1 MSLLKVSGSPHV
13 HSDESTK
20 RIMWTVVFALLPAF
34 LMSIYFFGFSA
45 LWVTLVSVA
54 ACLLF
59 EWLIQKFIFKRPPTI
74 SDGSA
79 VITGV
84 LLAFN
89 LPSSVSLGW
98 VVIGALVAIGVGK
111 MTFGGL
117 GKNPFNPALV
127 GRVFLFLSAP
137 TQVAI
142 SEWPL
147 PKALFGCGSNGA
159 VDAVAGP
166 TPLALVKMQVKG
178 DASVIDRIPDYWDLF
193 IGNIGGSLGEV
204 SALALILGGIV
215 LLARKIISW
224 HIPVS
229 FIGASLI
236 FSGIFWC
243 VDPTTYA
250 DPLTH
255 VLSGGIMLGAIFM
268 ATDYVT
274 SPMANSGKLVFGA
287 SCGVLAI
294 IFRLFG
300 NMPEGVSFAI
310 LIMNA
315 LTPLIDKKFKPK
327 KFGY

>member
-1 MSLLKVSGSPHV
+1 MSLLTVSGSPHV
-13 HSDESTK
+13 HSDNSTK
-20 RIMWTVVFALLPAF
+20 RIMWTVVAALLPAF
-34 LMSIYFFGFSA
+34 LMSVYFFGISA

-59 EWLIQKFIFKRPPTI
+59 EWLIQKIIFKRPSTI
-74 SDGSA
+74 TDGSA
-79 VITGV
+79 AITGM

-89 LPSSVSLGW
+89 LPSSISLGW

-147 PKALFGCGSNGA
+147 PKALFGCSGS
-159 VDAVAGP
+159 VDAVVGP

-178 DASVIDRIPDYWDLF
+178 NASVVDRIPGYWDLF
-193 IGNIGGSLGEV
+193 IGSVGGSLGEV
-204 SALALILGGIV
+204 SALALIIGGII
-215 LLARKIISW
+215 LLARKVISW
-224 HIPVS
+224 HIPVA
-229 FIGASLI
+229 FIGAACI

-243 VDPTTYA
+243 IDSTTYA

-255 VLSGGIMLGAIFM
+255 ILSGGIMLGAIFM

-274 SPMANSGKLVFGA
+274 SPMADSGKLIFGA

-327 KFGY
+327 RFGY